1 MGTDRET
8 NHLITIVLFGV
19 MGSSHHDTSTE
30 TQVRNGEWLQRK
42 RNRIT
47 ASSEAVITP
56 YVFISNTCNV
66 QLRIGT
72 AVML

>member
-1 MGTDRET
+1 MGTDRER

-19 MGSSHHDTSTE
+19 MGGSHHDTSTE

-47 ASSEAVITP
+47 K
-56 YVFISNTCNV
+56 
-66 QLRIGT
+66 
-72 AVML
+72 